1 MLSAGMKRETSYE
14 ESGKTGERKIFI
26 YLQTEDFRNVYPIEI
41 EHPECDP
48 APRIIKS
55 LISELTCADSP

>member
-48 APRIIKS
+48 APRII
-55 LISELTCADSP
+55 